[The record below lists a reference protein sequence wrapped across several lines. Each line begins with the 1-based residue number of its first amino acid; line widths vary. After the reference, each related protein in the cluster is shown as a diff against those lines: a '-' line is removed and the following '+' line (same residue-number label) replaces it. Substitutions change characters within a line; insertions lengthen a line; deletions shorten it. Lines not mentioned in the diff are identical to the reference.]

1 MAVTIQNTFNDVVAL
16 QKPLV
21 LTASS
26 TNTSEP
32 KFRYVMTLDVN
43 GVEVIKVKQQAN
55 SNNYVHF
62 DLYQI
67 IKDYF
72 ETKYLDGGTEIH
84 KIITTVDGD
93 DTALF
98 IELNVYE
105 EYATSATTDPTEY
118 PSTGNATTSFI
129 AINTTYQFKD
139 GVTPTLAG
147 IYEFN
152 NDTTEIQWLT
162 NMPTRL
168 KTRAGEY
175 QTAAILA
182 SDFRGAV
189 STSLRYSITFYEADG
204 TQISTANI
212 TRATIGMA
220 NFVATKSAV
229 NAGVLYQFIPIG
241 YQNLEDQS
249 FNTSIRPS
257 TQANLAYYTIN
268 IFDNS
273 GDYITKTYRF
283 DIADCSKY
291 TPIQLAWVN
300 ALGAWDYYTFELA
313 HTEKLNIQRETFRKP
328 YGNWGAGASYT
339 YSQYESG
346 DTIYKIEA
354 DKQYTVNSDW
364 LNDSDFEWLQELLM
378 SKEVQFVNENG
389 NFTPV
394 IITDTDYEFKQDVN
408 NKLNN
413 LQLTFKLA
421 HKIK

>member
-1 MAVTIQNTFNDVVAL
+1 MAVTIENTFNDVVAL

-26 TNTSEP
+26 TNTSEE
-32 KFRYVMTLDVN
+32 KFRYVMTIDVN
-43 GVEVIKVKQQAN
+43 GTEVIKVKQQAN
-55 SNNYVHF
+55 SNDYVHF

-67 IKDYF
+67 LKDYL
-72 ETKYLDGGTEIH
+72 TSKNLDGGTPIH
-84 KIITTVDGD
+84 KILTTVDGGN
-93 DTALF
+93 TSIF
-98 IELNVYE
+98 IEINVYE

-147 IYEFN
+147 VYEFN

-212 TRATIGMA
+212 TRLSIGMA

-328 YGNWGAGASYT
+328 YGNWGAGATYT

>member
-1 MAVTIQNTFNDVVAL
+1 MAVTIQNSFNDVVAL

-26 TNTSEP
+26 NNTSEP

-389 NFTPV
+389 DFTPV

>member
-1 MAVTIQNTFNDVVAL
+1 MTI
-16 QKPLV
+16 
-21 LTASS
+21 
-26 TNTSEP
+26 
-32 KFRYVMTLDVN
+32 DVN
-43 GVEVIKVKQQAN
+43 GTEVIKVKQQAN
-55 SNNYVHF
+55 SNDYVHF

-105 EYATSATTDPTEY
+105 EYATSSTTDPTEY
-118 PSTGNATTSFI
+118 PSTGNATDSFL
-129 AINTTYQFKD
+129 AINSTFQFTD

-147 IYEFN
+147 VYEFN

-212 TRATIGMA
+212 TRLTIGMA

-389 NFTPV
+389 DFTPV

>member
-1 MAVTIQNTFNDVVAL
+1 MAVTIQNSFNDVVAL

-26 TNTSEP
+26 NNTSEP
-32 KFRYVMTLDVN
+32 KFRYVMTIDVN
-43 GVEVIKVKQQAN
+43 GTEVIKVKQQAN
-55 SNNYVHF
+55 SNDYVHF

-67 IKDYF
+67 LKDYL
-72 ETKYLDGGTEIH
+72 TSKNLDGGTPIH
-84 KIITTVDGD
+84 KILTTVDGGN
-93 DTALF
+93 TSIF
-98 IELNVYE
+98 IEINVYE

-147 IYEFN
+147 VYEFN

-212 TRATIGMA
+212 TRLTIGMA

-283 DIADCSKY
+283 DIAECSRY

-389 NFTPV
+389 DFTPV

>member
-1 MAVTIQNTFNDVVAL
+1 MAVTITNTFNDVVAL

-32 KFRYVMTLDVN
+32 KFRYVMTVDVN
-43 GVEVIKVKQQAN
+43 SVEVVKVKQQAN
-55 SNNYVHF
+55 QNDYVHF

-72 ETKYLDGGTEIH
+72 ETKYLDGGIEIH

-105 EYATSATTDPTEY
+105 EYATSSTTDPTEY
-118 PSTGNATTSFI
+118 PSTGNDTDSFL
-129 AINTTYQFKD
+129 AINSTFQFTD

-147 IYEFN
+147 VYEFN

-168 KTRAGEY
+168 KTRPGEY

-212 TRATIGMA
+212 TRTTIGMA

-283 DIADCSKY
+283 DIAECSRY

-300 ALGAWDYYTFELA
+300 SLGAWDYYTFELA
-313 HTEKLNIQRETFRKP
+313 SLKKLNIQRETFRKP
-328 YGNWGAGASYT
+328 FGNWGAGATYT

-389 NFTPV
+389 DFTPV

-413 LQLTFKLA
+413 LQLTFKLG

>member
-1 MAVTIQNTFNDVVAL
+1 MAVTITNTFNDVVAM

-32 KFRYVMTLDVN
+32 KFRYVMTVDVN
-43 GVEVIKVKQQAN
+43 SVEVVKVKQQAN
-55 SNNYVHF
+55 QNDYVHF

-93 DTALF
+93 NTALF

-105 EYATSATTDPTEY
+105 EYATSSTTDPTEY
-118 PSTGNATTSFI
+118 PSTGNDTDSFL
-129 AINTTYQFKD
+129 AINSTFQFTD

-147 IYEFN
+147 VYEFN

-168 KTRAGEY
+168 KTRPGEY

-212 TRATIGMA
+212 TRTTIGMD

-283 DIADCSKY
+283 DIAECSRY

-300 ALGAWDYYTFELA
+300 SLGAWDYYTFELA
-313 HTEKLNIQRETFRKP
+313 SVKKLNIQRETFRKP
-328 YGNWGAGASYT
+328 FGNWGAGANFT
-339 YSQYESG
+339 YYQHEAG
-346 DTIYKIEA
+346 EKIYNIEGE
-354 DKQYTVNSDW
+354 KQYTVNSDW
-364 LNDSDFEWLQELLM
+364 LDDEYFIWLQELLM
-378 SKEVQFVNENG
+378 SNDVQFVNENG
-389 NFTPV
+389 DFTPV
-394 IITDTDYEFKQDVN
+394 IITDTDYEIKEELN
-408 NKLNN
+408 KKLNN
-413 LQLTFKLA
+413 LTLSFKLS
-421 HKIK
+421 HKIR

>member
-1 MAVTIQNTFNDVVAL
+1 MAVTITNTFNDVVAL

-32 KFRYVMTLDVN
+32 KFRYVMTVDVN

-55 SNNYVHF
+55 QNDYVHF

-98 IELNVYE
+98 VELNVYE
-105 EYATSATTDPTEY
+105 EYATSSTTDPTEY
-118 PSTGNATTSFI
+118 PSTGNDTDSFL
-129 AINTTYQFKD
+129 AINSTFQFTD

-147 IYEFN
+147 VYEFN

-168 KTRAGEY
+168 KTRPGEY

-212 TRATIGMA
+212 TRTTIGMA

-249 FNTSIRPS
+249 FDTSIRPS

-283 DIADCSKY
+283 DIAECSRY

-300 ALGAWDYYTFELA
+300 SLGAWDYYTFELA
-313 HTEKLNIQRETFRKP
+313 SLKKLNIQRETFRKP
-328 YGNWGAGASYT
+328 FGNWGAGATYT

-389 NFTPV
+389 DFTPV

-413 LQLTFKLA
+413 LQLTFKLG